1 MKVSDINIEV
11 IEQYLQLEIDKENPA
26 EIIEMNMY
34 IDASKSYLKQYT
46 GLSDE
51 EIDEYT
57 HLVPPTLLLIS
68 DMYEN
73 KTLDGSKVE
82 NRTFKSLI
90 NISKMV
96 SL

>member
-1 MKVSDINIEV
+1 MKVSEINIEIV
-11 IEQYLQLEIDKENPA
+11 EQYLQLEIDKENPA
-26 EIIEMNMY
+26 EALEMNMY
-34 IDASKSYLKQYT
+34 IEASKSYLSEYT
-46 GLSDE
+46 GLTLE

-82 NRTFKSLI
+82 NRTFRSLI
-90 NISKMV
+90 NINKKV